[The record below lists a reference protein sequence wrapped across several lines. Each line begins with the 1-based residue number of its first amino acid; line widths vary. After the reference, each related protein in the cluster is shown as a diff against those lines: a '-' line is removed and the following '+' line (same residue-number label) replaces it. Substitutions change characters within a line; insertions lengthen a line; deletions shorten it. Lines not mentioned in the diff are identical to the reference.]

1 MNASLVSIIIP
12 TYNRVHLI
20 WETLDSI
27 LKQTYQN
34 WECIVIDDGSTDA
47 TEEVMNDYLN
57 RDSRI
62 QYHHRPEEHLPG
74 GNGARNYG
82 LSLAKGDYVIFFD
95 SDDLMTEDHIA
106 IKVNAIQTHPVDYV
120 IAKTKFFNSEISLES
135 YYSFNE
141 YPLSIANYL
150 YEKVNWLT
158 YDTLIKSSLAKSI
171 GFNEKLKSGQEYN
184 YHSKLVLKSTRFKFV
199 DSYVTYRRKH
209 EASKRSQIKTKSQQV
224 EDSFYKRFYTY
235 CDIEEQLEKPLRR
248 EYLLTC
254 LDYALKSPPIFKK
267 NLYTFSQLTY
277 KEIGW
282 KAIYIFMIYSSQV
295 LFQSPYRFR
304 LALKKAL
311 QIA

>member
-12 TYNRVHLI
+12 TYNRAHLI
-20 WETLDSI
+20 GATLDSI
-27 LKQTYQN
+27 LAQSYSH
-34 WECIVIDDGSTDA
+34 WECIVIDDGSSDQTS
-47 TEEVMNDYLN
+47 NLLKDYEN
-57 RDSRI
+57 KDSRI
-62 QYHHRPEEHLPG
+62 QYHHRTAKHLPG
-74 GNGARNYG
+74 GNGARNQG
-82 LSLAKGDYVIFFD
+82 LEQAQGDYVIFFD
-95 SDDLMTEDHIA
+95 SDDLMSEDHLA
-106 IKVNAIQTHPVDYV
+106 IKVEAIQKHDVDYV
-120 IAKTKFFNSEISLES
+120 ITKTKFFNSATTLDH
-135 YYSFNE
+135 YYSFDE

-158 YDTLIKSSLAKSI
+158 YDTLIKSNLAMTI
-171 GFNEKLKSGQEYN
+171 RFNEMLKSGQEYN
-184 YHSKLVLKSTRFKFV
+184 YHSKLVLKSTNFKFV

-224 EDSFYKRFYTY
+224 EDSFFKRFYTY

-254 LDYALKSPPIFKK
+254 VDYALKSPPLFKK
-267 NLYTFSQLTY
+267 SLYAFIQLTY
-277 KEIGW
+277 REIGW